1 MILVFLSLFISL
13 KCFLCECISYLLDA
27 SSYNDKMFDDPE
39 NFIHKDLILDEAI
52 KEKINDLGMC
62 TAGKFFQIL

>member
-1 MILVFLSLFISL
+1 MDTRPY
-13 KCFLCECISYLLDA
+13 K
-27 SSYNDKMFDDPE
+27 NKTFDDPE

-62 TAGKFFQIL
+62 TAGKFFRMGIKSYKKGEKSEIYKT

>member
-1 MILVFLSLFISL
+1 MDTRPF
-13 KCFLCECISYLLDA
+13 E
-27 SSYNDKMFDDPE
+27 NKMFDDPE